1 MERISI
7 YATKASDKVYHQF
20 TEPKLSP
27 SPFQFTFGSSVAF
40 LCRARLNIPQRLR
53 CLTAGQRCLSDP
65 GYGATDNWYAR
76 QCILNHKNHLFKRWV
91 NFGLAFCWSSF
102 PGDRHI
108 WCYSRVWAPAVCL
121 LQWKLERFFK
131 RNDPHWGSLTSWKQ
145 YGRTFTLTESKM
157 ERSETRFISWTC
169 LTPSCVCI

>member
-76 QCILNHKNHLFKRWV
+76 QFEPQKHLQPQKPPILDWPFVDPVFLEIAT
-91 NFGLAFCWSSF
+91 FGVIVECG
-102 PGDRHI
+102 PPR
-108 WCYSRVWAPAVCL
+108 
-121 LQWKLERFFK
+121 
-131 RNDPHWGSLTSWKQ
+131 
-145 YGRTFTLTESKM
+145 
-157 ERSETRFISWTC
+157 
-169 LTPSCVCI
+169 CVCSSGNWSDFSNGTIHIGEAWPHGSNMEEDSLWWNLKWRDLYFGHV

>member
-1 MERISI
+1 MFFSSHLDFCCDQIKMMIIAKPFPVFFGLLSDKMVYVVERISI

-76 QCILNHKNHLFKRWV
+76 QCILNHKNIFNHKKTPIQKMAEFWIGLLLIQFSWRSPHLV
-91 NFGLAFCWSSF
+91 L
-102 PGDRHI
+102 
-108 WCYSRVWAPAVCL
+108 
-121 LQWKLERFFK
+121 
-131 RNDPHWGSLTSWKQ
+131 
-145 YGRTFTLTESKM
+145 
-157 ERSETRFISWTC
+157 
-169 LTPSCVCI
+169 